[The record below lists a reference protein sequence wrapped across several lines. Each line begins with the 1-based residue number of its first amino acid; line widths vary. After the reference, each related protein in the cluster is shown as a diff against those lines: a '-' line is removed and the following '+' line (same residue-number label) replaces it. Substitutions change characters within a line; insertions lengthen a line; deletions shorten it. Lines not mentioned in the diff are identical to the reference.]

1 MLYYIILCYVITTYL
16 HHIFNNIIFV
26 LIMLIPALSIIQP
39 LYYHQVKL
47 TSTLSYDLNDL

>member
-1 MLYYIILCYVITTYL
+1 MLYYIILCYVIITYL
-16 HHIFNNIIFV
+16 HHIFNNITFV